1 MFQMSHTL
9 ETMVARAA
17 IEAHD
22 RGTVPLDA
30 VELERA
36 LRGALGELRRTR
48 PRIVEFAPR
57 IALQR
62 VLGMP
67 SIRAD
72 LMTPA
77 KQPAPLSMR
86 RLYQA
91 IAR

>member
-1 MFQMSHTL
+1 MSHTL

-22 RGTVPLDA
+22 RETDPVDA
-30 VELERA
+30 AELERA
-36 LRGALGELRRTR
+36 LKRAMGELRRTR
-48 PRIVEFAPR
+48 PRILEFAPR

-62 VLGMP
+62 VLDMP
-67 SIRAD
+67 SIRAH
-72 LMTPA
+72 LIRPYE
-77 KQPAPLSMR
+77 QPAPISLR